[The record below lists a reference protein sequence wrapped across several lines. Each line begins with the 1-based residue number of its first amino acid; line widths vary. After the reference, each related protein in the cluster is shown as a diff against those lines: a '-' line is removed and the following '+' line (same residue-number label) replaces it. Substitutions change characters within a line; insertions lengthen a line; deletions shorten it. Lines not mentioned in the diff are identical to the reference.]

1 MKVIT
6 GAAGFIGSCLVAQL
20 NNIGITNLILVD
32 DFSSTDK
39 NKNLQGKLFEKQI
52 DRVEF
57 LEWFPNNAN
66 VIAEVYHIGARTDTT
81 ELNVEVFH
89 QLNLNYSKVLWNIC
103 TENSIPFIYASSAAT
118 YGIGDLGFNDNH
130 EIIESLKPLNPYAVS
145 KNDFDKWVLKQ
156 DCHPPFW
163 AGAKFFNVYGP
174 NEYHKGRMASVVF
187 HAVRQI
193 KKTGGMKLFKSHN
206 ARYENG
212 EQLRDFIYVL
222 DVIEILVF
230 IMNKKLHSGIY
241 NLGSGKA
248 RTFNDLIRA
257 TFRALNLKVNI
268 SYIDTPADIRD
279 RYQYFTEANMS
290 KLKSLGYNKPF
301 TSLEDGVNLYVQN
314 YLLNQQYL

>member
-1 MKVIT
+1 MLT
-6 GAAGFIGSCLVAQL
+6 Q
-20 NNIGITNLILVD
+20 
-32 DFSSTDK
+32 
-39 NKNLQGKLFEKQI
+39 Q
-52 DRVEF
+52 F
-57 LEWFPNNAN
+57 L
-66 VIAEVYHIGARTDTT
+66 
-81 ELNVEVFH
+81 
-89 QLNLNYSKVLWNIC
+89 
-103 TENSIPFIYASSAAT
+103 
-118 YGIGDLGFNDNH
+118 
-130 EIIESLKPLNPYAVS
+130 
-145 KNDFDKWVLKQ
+145 
-156 DCHPPFW
+156 
-163 AGAKFFNVYGP
+163 
-174 NEYHKGRMASVVF
+174 
-187 HAVRQI
+187 
-193 KKTGGMKLFKSHN
+193 GMKLFKSHN

-314 YLLNQQYL
+314 YLLNQQYLQRDSLKLTKNFLTSFK